1 MIITHTNATSWS
13 RAKPNLHNCKCA
25 PGQEIRS
32 GRAPSKSYQCES
44 HQPTDGLES
53 QGPGRDA
60 QEVSAWLKKR
70 RSSRQSPD
78 VVQLLEVQ
86 KRRIQQVKV
95 GRDEQWCRRETRTL
109 QYL

>member
-1 MIITHTNATSWS
+1 MLLPGVVRSLICTTASVISLQMVLK
-13 RAKPNLHNCKCA
+13 AK
-25 PGQEIRS
+25 
-32 GRAPSKSYQCES
+32 
-44 HQPTDGLES
+44 GLEEMT
-53 QGPGRDA
+53 R
-60 QEVSAWLKKR
+60 EVSVWLKKR

>member
-1 MIITHTNATSWS
+1 MRVISLQMVLK
-13 RAKPNLHNCKCA
+13 AK
-25 PGQEIRS
+25 
-32 GRAPSKSYQCES
+32 
-44 HQPTDGLES
+44 GLEEMT
-53 QGPGRDA
+53 R
-60 QEVSAWLKKR
+60 EVSVWLKKR